1 MTTSPDQRSKQYG
14 QFEAKQYVKFEEER
28 TRPVKD
34 LLAAVP
40 PTPIRTAIDL
50 GCGPGNSTEVLAAL
64 APAASIRGLDVSA
77 DMVEAARKRL
87 PQIDFDVADITEWD
101 EPGPYDLILANAVF
115 QWIPAHEPLLLKI
128 ASKLAPGGHLAIQMP
143 DNLDEPSHRLMREV
157 ASAGPWA
164 EKLKGVGRTQRFDA
178 AHYYALLSPL
188 CSRVDVWRTTYY
200 HPLREG
206 AAAIVEWTK
215 GTGLRPFLAPLDD
228 SEREEYLARYRDALA
243 ANYPALDDGTVLFPF
258 PRLFIVATRK

>member
-1 MTTSPDQRSKQYG
+1 MTQPLDPHSKRYT

-40 PTPIRTAIDL
+40 PTPIRTAVDL
-50 GCGPGNSTEVLAAL
+50 GCGPGNSTEAL
-64 APAASIRGLDVSA
+64 ASHAPGAAIYGLDVSA
-77 DMVEAARKRL
+77 DMIETARKRL
-87 PQIDFDVADITEWD
+87 PELRFDVADVTAWD
-101 EPGPYDLILANAVF
+101 EPGPYDLILSNAVF
-115 QWIPAHEPLLLKI
+115 QWIPAHEPLLVKI
-128 ASKLAPGGHLAIQMP
+128 VNKLASGGHLAIQMP

-157 ASAGPWA
+157 AATGPWA

-178 AHYYALLSPL
+178 RHYYALLSPL

-206 AAAIVEWTK
+206 ADAIVEWTK
-215 GTGLRPFLAPLDD
+215 GAGLRPFLAALDD
-228 SEREEYLARYRDALA
+228 DEREAFIVRYRDALA
-243 ANYPALDDGTVLFPF
+243 AAYPAFDDGTVMLAY
-258 PRLFIVATRK
+258 PRFFLVATRK